1 MTRAT
6 KIHMT
11 PEQDEQFYATIL
23 AGVIANT
30 DIGGAHIDKVD
41 AAIRIGDLLKR
52 RLSDRPKTTTPTV
65 LKG

>member
-1 MTRAT
+1 MTS
-6 KIHMT
+6 
-11 PEQDEQFYATIL
+11 EQEDQFYATIL

-52 RLSDRPKTTTPTV
+52 RLADRPKPVTAPTV
-65 LKG
+65 LNG